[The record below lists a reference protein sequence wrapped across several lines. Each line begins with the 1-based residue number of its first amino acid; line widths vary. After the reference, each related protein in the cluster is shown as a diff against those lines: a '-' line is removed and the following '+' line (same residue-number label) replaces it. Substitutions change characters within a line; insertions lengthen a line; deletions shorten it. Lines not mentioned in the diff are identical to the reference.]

1 MPKLTTRT
9 LLVRSAAAVALG
21 AGLLYSIA
29 IVNRWTGDW
38 GALLWV
44 CATLFFPWV
53 AGMLAGRRT
62 SIGAGKLLGAAMG
75 ALLVLGPLA
84 ALAERLPSADFAAI
98 AALFTTVGAANGAM
112 AFPVGMRLHAE
123 RPSE

>member
-9 LLVRSAAAVALG
+9 LIARSLAAAALG
-21 AGLLYSIA
+21 AGLLYSIV
-29 IVNRWTGDW
+29 IVERQTGDW

-53 AGMLAGRRT
+53 AGIIAGRRM
-62 SIGAGKLLGAAMG
+62 SIGAGKLIGAAMG

-84 ALAERLPSADFAAI
+84 ALAEDLPSADFAAI
-98 AALFTTVGAANGAM
+98 AIVFTTVGAANGAM
-112 AFPVGMRLHAE
+112 SFPVGIRVRSE
-123 RPSE
+123 RPKE